1 MTFPKTVG
9 QLPVH
14 YAHKNTGRALP
25 DQNNWFEKFKVN
37 YLDVDNL
44 PVYPFGCG
52 LSYTEF
58 SYSDVTL
65 SSNTMNEDGQITA
78 QVTVTNTGDRDGKEV
93 VQMYIRDVVGSV
105 TRPVRELKGF
115 EKIYLKAGESKTV
128 TFTIGKELLEFYNYD
143 LEKVAEPGEF
153 HVFIGKDSQTDNK
166 AVFTLI

>member
-1 MTFPKTVG
+1 M
-9 QLPVH
+9 
-14 YAHKNTGRALP
+14 
-25 DQNNWFEKFKVN
+25 
-37 YLDVDNL
+37 
-44 PVYPFGCG
+44 
-52 LSYTEF
+52 
-58 SYSDVTL
+58 
-65 SSNTMNEDGQITA
+65 
-78 QVTVTNTGDRDGKEV
+78 
-93 VQMYIRDVVGSV
+93 